1 MIWRI
6 MQIKEDVIGRGKIC
20 KNFCHFLQLNLR
32 RRGNPEVILPR
43 SYISFPPSFA
53 RTFSSRERRL
63 GTRHNGLNEIPEV
76 HFEFP
81 FISIDQSIM
90 ALLRA
95 NHGAYP
101 NPGTQGGGGGETEP
115 CFRRRFADGV
125 NQSLVSSVAQAS
137 SALPKQ
143 LI

>member
-6 MQIKEDVIGRGKIC
+6 MQIEEDVIGRGKIC

-32 RRGNPEVILPR
+32 RRSNPEVILPR

-63 GTRHNGLNEIPEV
+63 GTRQNGLNEIPELR
-76 HFEFP
+76 FEFP
-81 FISIDQSIM
+81 FIFIDQSTM

-101 NPGTQGGGGGETEP
+101 NPDTQGRKGGGGGRGQKKA
-115 CFRRRFADGV
+115 FGA
-125 NQSLVSSVAQAS
+125 VSQKELTRV
-137 SALPKQ
+137 
-143 LI
+143 

>member
-1 MIWRI
+1 MLSAEV
-6 MQIKEDVIGRGKIC
+6 KFVKISAI
-20 KNFCHFLQLNLR
+20 FFSLTYVE
-32 RRGNPEVILPR
+32 EVILPR
-43 SYISFPPSFA
+43 LYISFPPSFA

-81 FISIDQSIM
+81 FISIDQSTM

-101 NPGTQGGGGGETEP
+101 NPGTQGGVGGGGGRQNHA
-115 CFRRRFADGV
+115 FGA
-125 NQSLVSSVAQAS
+125 VSQTGLTRV
-137 SALPKQ
+137 
-143 LI
+143 